1 MKAKI
6 ASKALL
12 TVEEDVG
19 PGAKV
24 RRSVGKPELKTFD
37 PFLLFD
43 EFTDKLSDG
52 MPDHP
57 HRGFEAVTYVLKG
70 GIEYEDSCGH
80 KGLLHP
86 GDLQW
91 MTAGRGI
98 VHCEMP
104 HGEEE
109 VHGLQLWVNLAK
121 KEKMGEPALQELL
134 DKDIPRTS
142 KDGVKVKVLAGE
154 AFGIKSKVYTHTPTM
169 YLDFKLDPGSKL
181 EQPIPAGWRSF
192 LYILSGKAKFGPAG
206 SQEEHEAHHLVT
218 FEDEGG
224 DSIRVENS
232 GATECHLVMVAGE
245 PIKEPVYQQGPFVMN
260 SLEETQQAYRDF
272 QSGGSGFEKA
282 SKWQSDYMRNLK
294 SNIS

>member
-1 MKAKI
+1 MKAKTV
-6 ASKALL
+6 SKALL

-24 RRSVGKPELKTFD
+24 RRGVGRPELKTFD

-80 KGLLHP
+80 KGLLQP

-121 KEKMGEPALQELL
+121 KEKMVEPAFQELL
-134 DKDIPRTS
+134 EKDIPRTT
-142 KDGVKVKVLAGE
+142 KDGVMVKVLAGE
-154 AFGIKSKVYTHTPTM
+154 AFGIKSKIYTRTPTM
-169 YLDFKLDPGSKL
+169 YLDFILDPGSKL
-181 EQPIPAGWRSF
+181 EQPIPTGWRSF
-192 LYILSGKAKFGPAG
+192 LYILCGKAKFGPAG
-206 SQEEHEAHHLVT
+206 SQEEHEAHHMVT
-218 FEDEGG
+218 FEDDG
-224 DSIRVENS
+224 DSIQVENS
-232 GATECHLVMVAGE
+232 GTAKCHLVMIAGE

-260 SLEETQQAYRDF
+260 SQEEAQQALHDY
-272 QSGGSGFEKA
+272 QTGGPGFENA
-282 SKWQSDYMRNLK
+282 SKWQSDYVKNLDV
-294 SNIS
+294 S